1 MNGITIQEIREF
13 FERLGLRQEFYEQEP
28 LLLWPEVAGPQMS
41 RLTEPLRVRQG
52 ILYVE
57 TSNPV
62 VAQQLSLMKDVYLR
76 KLNDLL
82 GEERI
87 LDLRFRVG
95 RSLRPV
101 PHPGESS
108 AGRASEQLSLLE
120 REKLMQ
126 LLDEVND
133 SKLRAAFERLMLAS
147 AKLDRARQAQGGRR
161 CEICGVYHDDEGDV
175 CYYCRL
181 EGGAR

>member
-1 MNGITIQEIREF
+1 MDGITIREIRAF
-13 FERLGLRQEFYEQEP
+13 FERLGLRREFHEQEP

-41 RLTEPLRVRQG
+41 RLTEALRVRQG

-62 VAQQLSLMKDVYLR
+62 VAQQLSLMKDAYLR

-87 LDLRFRVG
+87 VDLRFRVG
-95 RSLRPV
+95 RPLRSA
-101 PHPGESS
+101 PHSGESP
-108 AGRASEQLSLLE
+108 GGGPGEQLSLLE
-120 REKLMQ
+120 REKLMK

-133 SKLRAAFERLMLAS
+133 PKLRAAFERLMLAS
-147 AKLDRARQAQGGRR
+147 AKLNRARQAQGGRR
-161 CEICGVYHDDEGDV
+161 CEICGVYHDGEGDI